1 MQKRVGSVSLTIFL
15 IAGFI
20 LAVTTSRAHAYIDA
34 GSASFMIQVLVAT
47 AFGSLIALKMFWRRI
62 TGQISRFFSKVKGPR
77 DAVE

>member
-1 MQKRVGSVSLTIFL
+1 MHKRLGSLVLSTFL

-20 LAVTTSRAHAYIDA
+20 LAVGTSQAHAYIDA
-34 GSASFMIQVLVAT
+34 GSASFMIQVLVAS

-62 TGQISRFFSKVKGPR
+62 TGQLSRLFSRVKRPR